1 MESIMKLKILIF
13 TLVFVVLFANSLFA
27 FSDDYVWSVLD
38 NSVVTS
44 GQLVSGDGDFDNS
57 LR

>member
-1 MESIMKLKILIF
+1 MDFIMKLKILIF
-13 TLVFVVLFANSLFA
+13 ALAFVVLFANSSFA
-27 FSDDYVWSVLD
+27 FSDDFVWSVLD

-44 GQLVSGDGDFDNS
+44 SQLVSGDGDFDNS

>member
-13 TLVFVVLFANSLFA
+13 TLVFVVLFANSSFA

-44 GQLVSGDGDFDNS
+44 GQLVSGDRDFDNS

>member
-1 MESIMKLKILIF
+1 MKLKILIF
-13 TLVFVVLFANSLFA
+13 ALAFVVLFANSSFA
-27 FSDDYVWSVLD
+27 FSDDFVWSVLD

-44 GQLVSGDGDFDNS
+44 SQLVSENGDSDSS